1 MFNNTNSKAEK
12 KQIFNLF
19 INQYFTFLTFIKEYS
34 ENNLDFNKFYAKNLF
49 LRKTN
54 IKLFIKTW
62 YKYITQHYYQPI
74 MNGDVNYFLS
84 KNDYDNNDTKLL
96 NKEYNFIKY
105 INHLKEVYNSIED
118 NICKIFVEHIQKLTQ
133 LSFLYYK

>member
-1 MFNNTNSKAEK
+1 MFNNSNSKAEK

-19 INQYFTFLTFIKEYS
+19 IEQYFGFLKFIKEYS
-34 ENNLDFNKFYAKNLF
+34 KNNLDFNKFYTKNLF
-49 LRKTN
+49 LKKTN

-62 YKYITQHYYQPI
+62 YRYITQNYYQPI
-74 MNGDVNYFLS
+74 MNGDVDFFLS

-96 NKEYNFIKY
+96 NSEYNFIKY
-105 INHLKEVYNSIED
+105 INHLKQVYNSIED
-118 NICKIFVEHIQKLTQ
+118 NISKIFVEHIQKLTQ